1 MRRIPVFR
9 QMFIGAGC
17 VILLSVICYLFRSF
31 LDYRISALILLLAV
45 SLLAVL
51 FDILPVL
58 VSAVLS
64 ALILNVFFIE
74 PILHYKI
81 NSSESALLFL
91 IYMLVALVNAVLT
104 NRLRK
109 QESRIRD
116 KEEKEKTIQL
126 YNILLSSLSHEL
138 KTPISAIIGAVDIL
152 KEAGDKITSEQK
164 ADLLGEIDIA
174 GIRLNKQV
182 ENLLNMSRLETGT
195 LTLKKDWCDI
205 NDLIFRVIHSVSGPG
220 SHRIL
225 FEPDERTP
233 LFKIDEGLMEIVL
246 YGIVGNAVRY
256 TPPGSEIRICVE
268 AEDDRLHITV
278 SDNGKGIPEKE
289 KQQVFEKFYRISAS
303 GTGGTGLG
311 LSIAKGIAEAHQGEI
326 VLSDSPLGGA
336 EFKVIIPAEVSYLKN
351 LKNE

>member
-1 MRRIPVFR
+1 MRRIPVVQ

-17 VILLSVICYLFRSF
+17 VALLSVICYLSRSF
-31 LDYRISALILLLAV
+31 MDYRIVALILLLAV

-58 VSAVLS
+58 MSAVLS

-74 PILHYKI
+74 PVLHYKI
-81 NSSESALLFL
+81 NSSESALLFF

-109 QESRIRD
+109 QEGRIRD

-126 YNILLSSLSHEL
+126 YNTLLSSLSHEL
-138 KTPISAIIGAVDIL
+138 KTPIATIIGAVDIL
-152 KEAGDKITSEQK
+152 KEAGDRITAEQK
-164 ADLLGEIDIA
+164 RDLLGEIDIA
-174 GIRLNKQV
+174 GSRLSNQV

-195 LTLKKDWCDI
+195 LALKKDWCDI
-205 NDLIFRVIHSVSGPG
+205 NDLIFRVIISASGQG

-246 YGIVGNAVRY
+246 YGIVGNAIRY
-256 TPPGSEIRICVE
+256 TPPGSEVRIDVSFD
-268 AEDDRLHITV
+268 DDRLHITV
-278 SDNGKGIPEKE
+278 SDNGKGIPEE
-289 KQQVFEKFYRISAS
+289 ERQQVFEKFYRISAS

-311 LSIAKGIAEAHQGEI
+311 LSIAKGIVEAHQGEI
-326 VLSDSPLGGA
+326 RLSGSPSGGA
-336 EFKVIIPAEVSYLKN
+336 AFSLTLPAEVSYLKN